1 MDGSYYNN
9 LNVFQPG
16 VSNRLISNKLKSTCT
31 GFLPY
36 KMVFL
41 IKYFLSFS
49 SFQYL

>member
-9 LNVFQPG
+9 LNVVFQPV
-16 VSNRLISNKLKSTCT
+16 VSNRLISNKLKSTCA

-41 IKYFLSFS
+41 IK
-49 SFQYL
+49 